1 MGMIITSTATR
12 IEIDFQGTNND
23 IKWEI
28 IKLSSI
34 RDIEQS
40 TDDETIN
47 ITYTNGEIQYFNFND
62 VDDIDGDTSITSQLI
77 FWNKLESI
85 IFP

>member
-62 VDDIDGDTSITSQLI
+62 VDDIDGDTSITTQLI